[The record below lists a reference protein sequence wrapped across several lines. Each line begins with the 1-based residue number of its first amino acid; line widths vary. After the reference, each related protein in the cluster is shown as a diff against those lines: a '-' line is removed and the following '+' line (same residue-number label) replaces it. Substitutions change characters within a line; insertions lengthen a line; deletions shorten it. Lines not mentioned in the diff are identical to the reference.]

1 MEWHIG
7 ANIMWVDC
15 SYYVIEKSNLNRLG
29 LKIKKFKAIAKASL
43 ALGMLATGVITS
55 NVQSVQAK
63 TEAKQQSESE
73 LKHYYNK
80 PFFERKNVTG
90 YGFTDKGQHYLEVT
104 VGQQHSLITL
114 LGSDKDK
121 YNKDVNPNLDVF
133 VVREGDSRQATNY
146 SIGGV
151 TKTNSGQYY
160 DYVNVTLL
168 EVKNRNKDPQSSIYY
183 IPKEDISLKELDF
196 KLRKQLISQSGL
208 YSNGLKQGQITI
220 TMNDGT
226 THTIDLSQKLEKER
240 MGESIDGRQIQ
251 KILVEMK

>member
-1 MEWHIG
+1 M
-7 ANIMWVDC
+7 
-15 SYYVIEKSNLNRLG
+15 
-29 LKIKKFKAIAKASL
+29 KFTTIAKASL

-55 NVQSVQAK
+55 NTQSVQAK
-63 TEAKQQSESE
+63 TEVKQQSEAD
-73 LKHYYNK
+73 LKHYYNGPSFEYK
-80 PFFERKNVTG
+80 KVTGFKYTDEKGSFFEFIDR
-90 YGFTDKGQHYLEVT
+90 GQFNKVSL
-104 VGQQHSLITL
+104 VGP
-114 LGSDKDK
+114 DKDK
-121 YNKDVNPNLDVF
+121 LKDGDYSGLDVF
-133 VVREGDSRQATNY
+133 VVREGDGRQADNY

-208 YSNGLKQGQITI
+208 YSNGIKQGQITI

>member
-1 MEWHIG
+1 M
-7 ANIMWVDC
+7 
-15 SYYVIEKSNLNRLG
+15 
-29 LKIKKFKAIAKASL
+29 KFKAIAKASL

-55 NVQSVQAK
+55 NTPSVQAK
-63 TEAKQQSESE
+63 TEVKQQSEAD
-73 LKHYYNK
+73 LKHYYSG
-80 PFFERKNVTG
+80 PSFERKNVTG
-90 YGFTDKGQHYLEVT
+90 YKYTDEDKHYLEVT
-104 VGQQHSLITL
+104 VGQQHSRITL

-121 YNKDVNPNLDVF
+121 FKEGNNPGLDIF

-151 TKTNSGQYY
+151 TKTNSVQYI
-160 DYVNVTLL
+160 DYINTPIL
-168 EVKNRNKDPQSSIYY
+168 EIKKGKEEPQSSLYQIY
-183 IPKEDISLKELDF
+183 KEDISLKELDF

-240 MGESIDGRQIQ
+240 MGDSIDGRQIQ
-251 KILVEMK
+251 KILVEIK

>member
-1 MEWHIG
+1 M
-7 ANIMWVDC
+7 
-15 SYYVIEKSNLNRLG
+15 
-29 LKIKKFKAIAKASL
+29 KFKAIAKASL

-63 TEAKQQSESE
+63 TEVKQQSEAD
-73 LKHYYNK
+73 LKLYYNG
-80 PFFERKNVTG
+80 PSFEYKKVTG
-90 YGFTDKGQHYLEVT
+90 YGFTEGKDRFIDFIYNGQYNKI
-104 VGQQHSLITL
+104 SLV
-114 LGSDKDK
+114 GSDKDK
-121 YNKDVNPNLDVF
+121 YNEEVNPDIDVF
-133 VVREGDSRQATNY
+133 VVREGNGRQADNH
-146 SIGGV
+146 SIGGI
-151 TKTNSGQYY
+151 TKTNRGVYY
-160 DYVNVTLL
+160 DYIHTPIL
-168 EVKNRNKDPQSSIYY
+168 EIKKGKEEPQSSLYQIY
-183 IPKEDISLKELDF
+183 KEDISLKELDF

>member
-1 MEWHIG
+1 M
-7 ANIMWVDC
+7 
-15 SYYVIEKSNLNRLG
+15 G
-29 LKIKKFKAIAKASL
+29 LKIIKFKAIAKASL

-63 TEAKQQSESE
+63 TEVKQQSEAD
-73 LKHYYNK
+73 LKLYYNG
-80 PFFERKNVTG
+80 PSFEYKKVTG
-90 YGFTDKGQHYLEVT
+90 YGFIEGKDRFIDFIYNGQYNKI
-104 VGQQHSLITL
+104 SLV
-114 LGSDKDK
+114 GSDKDK
-121 YNKDVNPNLDVF
+121 YNEEVNPDIDVF
-133 VVREGDSRQATNY
+133 VVREGNGRQADNH
-146 SIGGV
+146 SIGGI
-151 TKTNSGQYY
+151 TKTNRGVYY
-160 DYVNVTLL
+160 DYIHTPIL
-168 EVKNRNKDPQSSIYY
+168 EIKKGKEEPQSSLYQIY
-183 IPKEDISLKELDF
+183 KEDISLKELDF